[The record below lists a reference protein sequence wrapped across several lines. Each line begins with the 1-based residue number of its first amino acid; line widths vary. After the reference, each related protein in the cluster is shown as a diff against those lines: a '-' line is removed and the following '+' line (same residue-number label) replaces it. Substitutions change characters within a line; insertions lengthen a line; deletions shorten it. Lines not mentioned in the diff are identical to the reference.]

1 MRLGL
6 AIALAAASASG
17 TPFDPEDFIDSK
29 GGWWM
34 DWETNFSA
42 GTWQPR
48 KVATV
53 TGNTFSEAGLSG
65 GTVASVGSDGL
76 DMDGVNDALVST
88 AASTVNTWMHETG
101 VTIFYVCKL
110 SGTAGTENLIDNAAI
125 GNASQR
131 GVQVVHSAAG
141 ALETLAIRACNGS
154 GTHMVN
160 LGYDID
166 AAGLD
171 EEQMHCYVASWNPTS
186 RIALL
191 GADHLMPEVQD
202 VVGTPSA
209 SAPYGVLC
217 IGCWNITNGYGLT
230 GSIADVFVVQGVLT
244 AAEIEQV
251 TTYLLSKNSIA
262 SAGSTWADYITAGAE
277 IVL

>member
-1 MRLGL
+1 MTSV
-6 AIALAAASASG
+6 AISASVASSAG
-17 TPFDPEDFIDSK
+17 SVPFDLEAFIDSK

-34 DWETNFSA
+34 DWETSFTT
-42 GTWQPR
+42 GTWVPR

-65 GTVASVGSDGL
+65 GTVASAGSDGL
-76 DMDGVNDALVST
+76 DMDGANDALVST

-110 SGTAGTENLIDNAAI
+110 SGTAGTENLLDNAAI

-131 GVQVVHSAAG
+131 GVQLVHSAAG

-171 EEQMHCYVASWNPTS
+171 EEDMHCYVASWNPTS
-186 RIALL
+186 RVALL
-191 GADHLMPEVQD
+191 GGDHLLPAVYE

-209 SAPYGVLC
+209 SAPYGVLN
-217 IGCWNITNGYGLT
+217 IGCWNVTNGYGLT
-230 GSIADVFVVQGVLT
+230 GSIADVVAVQGVLT

-251 TTYLLSKNSIA
+251 TTYLLSKNSIVA
-262 SAGSTWADYITAGAE
+262 SGSTWADYIEAGAE